1 MTGFCRIVLLRP
13 HSTSQPVFWT
23 PAYEIPPKL
32 SMPSSAGACPFS
44 CIGPEAG
51 STVRLTVLYD
61 FVLKK
66 EGVGIDK
73 REEEVRGCLPKEV

>member
-1 MTGFCRIVLLRP
+1 
-13 HSTSQPVFWT
+13 
-23 PAYEIPPKL
+23 
-32 SMPSSAGACPFS
+32 MPW
-44 CIGPEAG
+44 
-51 STVRLTVLYD
+51 VLYD